1 MKKAVFS
8 VIIMV
13 SLFGIA
19 SELTSKEHIPL
30 YIRQL
35 TDSTYIFITFQ
46 DVNGTPYPSNG
57 MYLITDDGVVMLDT
71 PWDTNQVKP
80 LLDSIQAKHNQK
92 VRLCI
97 STHSHGDRTAGL
109 EILKR
114 NGVKTFT
121 SFKTDSISILD
132 NEKRAEFHFLNDTTF
147 TIDNLKIETFYPG
160 AGHSKDNLVLWIP
173 SLKMLYGGCLIKS
186 TVAFN
191 MGNTDGADIDSWI
204 NVISKLMSKYTD
216 AIYVVPGHFKY
227 GNFTTLQ
234 HTLDL
239 INEYK
244 SKTK

>member
-8 VIIMV
+8 VVILV
-13 SLFGIA
+13 SLFFSI
-19 SELTSKEHIPL
+19 SLLESKEHIPL

-57 MYLITDDGVVMLDT
+57 MYLITDEGIVMFDT

-92 VRLCI
+92 VKFCI
-97 STHSHGDRTAGL
+97 STHSHSDRTAGL
-109 EILKR
+109 EILKQ

-121 SFKTDSISILD
+121 SLKTDSISILD
-132 NEKRAEFHFLNDTTF
+132 KEKRAEFHFLNDTTF
-147 TIDNLKIETFYPG
+147 AVGNLKIETYYPG

-204 NVISKLMSKYTD
+204 NVINKLISKYPN
-216 AIYVVPGHFKY
+216 AEYVVPGHFKY
-227 GNFTTLQ
+227 GNFSTLQ

-239 INEYK
+239 LNEYK
-244 SKTK
+244 NSKK